1 MAHLT
6 NKKKQ
11 QRAKN
16 NLKRAF
22 NPMNTGTRN
31 MGFKSN
37 NDRKDY
43 LFRQL
48 AKEV

>member
-6 NKKKQ
+6 NKKRR
-11 QRAKN
+11 QRKKN
-16 NLKRAF
+16 NLTRAF
-22 NPMNTGTRN
+22 NGFNTGTRS

-48 AKEV
+48 AKEN

>member
-1 MAHLT
+1 MSHLT
-6 NKKKQ
+6 NKKRKE
-11 QRAKN
+11 REKN
-16 NLKRAF
+16 SRMRVVNGF
-22 NPMNTGTRN
+22 NVGTRN

-48 AKEV
+48 AKED